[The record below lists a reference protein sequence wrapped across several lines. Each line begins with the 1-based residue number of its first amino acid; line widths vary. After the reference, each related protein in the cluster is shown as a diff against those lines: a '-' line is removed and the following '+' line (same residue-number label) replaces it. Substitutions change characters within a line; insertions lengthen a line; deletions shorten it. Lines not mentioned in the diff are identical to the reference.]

1 VAKRDPNK
9 ELIEKTLNDL
19 VSTMLTRIGTS
30 IHEWDYDKYLRN
42 MLRTKAKDIKK
53 YLEAYDQTFELSFVA
68 KTTLNKKYKEIYKIK
83 NG

>member
-1 VAKRDPNK
+1 
-9 ELIEKTLNDL
+9 
-19 VSTMLTRIGTS
+19 
-30 IHEWDYDKYLRN
+30 